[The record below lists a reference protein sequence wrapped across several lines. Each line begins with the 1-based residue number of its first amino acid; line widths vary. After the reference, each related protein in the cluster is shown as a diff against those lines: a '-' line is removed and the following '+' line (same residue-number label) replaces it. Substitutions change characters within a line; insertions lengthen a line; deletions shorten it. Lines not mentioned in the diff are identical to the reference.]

1 MSGAYYV
8 GAVGLRTQQRALDA
22 IANNIANI
30 NTSGFKRSDVRFAD
44 VVASGPDAALL
55 PADLQSAAPTL
66 AGVALDLQFMINDQG
81 ELQRTGAGMDLA
93 IEGAGFIELMGADGR
108 TLLWRGGRLK
118 VGEDGQLA
126 GAGGF
131 ALKAGITVPDDA
143 TVLAIDADG
152 TVRAQG
158 ADGTEPVE
166 LGQIRLVRVTD
177 PAGVERLDGGLYR
190 VAEDARLDE
199 AAAGEDGA
207 GRLVQGSVERS
218 NVQLTDEMVRMMLV
232 QRAYA
237 ANAQIVQAADQM
249 MGIANGLRR

>member
-1 MSGAYYV
+1 M
-8 GAVGLRTQQRALDA
+8 L
-22 IANNIANI
+22 
-30 NTSGFKRSDVRFAD
+30 
-44 VVASGPDAALL
+44 
-55 PADLQSAAPTL
+55 
-66 AGVALDLQFMINDQG
+66 NDQG
-81 ELQRTGAGMDLA
+81 ELQKTGSTMDVA
-93 IEGAGFIELMGADGR
+93 VEGGGFIELMGPDGR

-143 TVLAIDADG
+143 TALRIAADG
-152 TVRAQG
+152 TVSVQG

-166 LGQIRLVRVTD
+166 LGQIRLVRVSD
-177 PAGVERLDGGLYR
+177 PSGIERLDGGLYR
-190 VAEDARLDE
+190 LAEDARLDE
-199 AAAGEDGA
+199 VAPGEDGA
-207 GRLVQGSVERS
+207 GQLVQGSVERS

-249 MGIANGLRR
+249 MGIANTLRR